1 MVKLALEGLVEEI
14 EDESVFGAGGLFEPF
29 GMDALGAVALL
40 PKAISECRTALNCEM
55 NTSFKARALELPASE
70 PDALL
75 LAWPGARCGLM
86 MAAAVQGD
94 MKDLIALWPFTT
106 DGVEHDVRLE
116 RVLVPSNRLQ
126 GLLEGTVF
134 DLPICFMDIFYAADR
149 VFHRVGSVHR
159 VLLAGFAHEFSVIDS
174 KPMKLEPTKVS
185 YDLRRVFGSEAFNA
199 DGSVTLQTRGMAGM
213 APATE
218 QYPSN
223 WYHVQGPVR
232 RIEHYSGDLFG
243 RAVWQVRTTVSRGIF
258 VNDQDFNVDILLT
271 DHVLGDQPP
280 PAVGDDI
287 RALIWL
293 QGRTWWPNIDEDR
306 PG

>member
-1 MVKLALEGLVEEI
+1 MVKLALEGLVAEI

-29 GMDALGAVALL
+29 GMSVLGAVALL
-40 PKAISECRTALNCEM
+40 PKAISECHTALNCEL
-55 NTSFKARALELPASE
+55 NPSLKDRALELPASE
-70 PDALL
+70 PDAVL
-75 LAWPGARCGLM
+75 LAWPGLRCGLM

-94 MKDLIALWPFTT
+94 MNELKALWPFTT
-106 DGVEHDVRLE
+106 DGVEHEFRLE

-134 DLPICFMDIFYAADR
+134 DLPICFMDIFYATDR
-149 VFHRVGSVHR
+149 VFHCVGSVHR

-174 KPMKLEPTKVS
+174 QPIKLEPDKVS
-185 YDLRRVFGSEAFNA
+185 YDLRRVFGSEALNA

-232 RIEHYSGDLFG
+232 RIERYSGDLFG
-243 RAVWQVRTTVSRGIF
+243 RAVWQIRTTVSRGIL
-258 VNDQDFNVDILLT
+258 VGDQDFNIDVLLT
-271 DHVLGDQPP
+271 DHVLDDRPP
-280 PAVGDDI
+280 PAVGTDI

-306 PG
+306 PE

>member
-29 GMDALGAVALL
+29 GMNALDAVALL
-40 PKAISECRTALNCEM
+40 PKAISECHTAMNCEL
-55 NTSFKARALELPASE
+55 NPSFKNRALELPALE

-75 LAWPGARCGLM
+75 LAWPGLRCGLM
-86 MAAAVQGD
+86 MAAVVQGD
-94 MKDLIALWPFTT
+94 TNELRALWPFTT
-106 DGVEHDVRLE
+106 DGVEHEFRLK

-134 DLPICFMDIFYAADR
+134 DLPICFMDVFYAADR
-149 VFHRVGSVHR
+149 VFHRVGSVHS
-159 VLLAGFAHEFSVIDS
+159 VLLTGFAHEFSVIDS
-174 KPMKLEPTKVS
+174 EPIKLEPPKVS
-185 YDLRRVFGSEAFNA
+185 YKLRQTFGSEALNA

-232 RIEHYSGDLFG
+232 RIERHSSNLFG
-243 RAVWQVRTTVSRGIF
+243 RAVWQIRTTVSRGIL
-258 VNDQDFNVDILLT
+258 VNDQNFNIDILLT
-271 DHVLGDQPP
+271 DHLLGDQPP

-287 RALIWL
+287 RAVIWL